1 MLQVKVTTLTDKR
14 LRLIYD
20 VISGIRVLKMN
31 AWEWC
36 FRDLVS
42 GVRRY
47 VFSSGKWDKWCSGTR
62 VSFYHFMY
70 ASWIL
75 RLRVRNC

>member
-1 MLQVKVTTLTDKR
+1 MLQEKVTTLTDKR

-42 GVRRY
+42 GIRRY
-47 VFSSGKWDKWCSGTR
+47 AFLEEFIITTIKILFSLVLFLG
-62 VSFYHFMY
+62 
-70 ASWIL
+70 
-75 RLRVRNC
+75 N

>member
-1 MLQVKVTTLTDKR
+1 MLQEKVTTLTDKR

-42 GVRRY
+42 GIRRY
-47 VFSSGKWDKWCSGTR
+47 VFRKGKWDKIPLSLDALATIK
-62 VSFYHFMY
+62 
-70 ASWIL
+70 IL
-75 RLRVRNC
+75 FSLVLSLVKPT